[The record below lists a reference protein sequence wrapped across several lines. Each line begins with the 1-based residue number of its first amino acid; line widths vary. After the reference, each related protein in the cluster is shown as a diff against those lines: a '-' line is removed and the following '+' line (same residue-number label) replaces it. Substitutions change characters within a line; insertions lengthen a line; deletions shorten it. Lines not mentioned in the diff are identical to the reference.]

1 MGCDEKYVIK
11 NDRQYALK
19 KLFAFVG
26 MEEKNTYPWITAALV
41 TVNFLI
47 ILWLWTPL
55 FNMQV
60 GNFEFD
66 ENTLE
71 EVFCLI
77 NESTLSS
84 ETSGNMEV
92 QIEKWP
98 SFFGNVVPQH
108 SFGFY
113 KYMFVGVLFSI
124 LEGVI
129 QIISLS
135 YLSKLVNG
143 NVQGTDFTGKGGQ
156 LENALIYIGFIA
168 MKGLCMFTEKAMF
181 GRGLVLYSFEL
192 RTKIFNSYLNST
204 LQELEETDTA
214 KMRRCITEECE
225 LVTRPGLQEITNS
238 FTPLTEVISGLVLV
252 FMINVKLSIML
263 LFLVSV
269 TLVWNRIQFKLLQTY
284 TVKYNAVQD
293 ELGSYTGE
301 IIDFLETVFLF
312 RRQEDEKKKSMEVIR
327 KHVNIGNMMA
337 LISTFCTSMQIHVM
351 MATACVGMAYAG
363 YVESIGGLK
372 PGQLT
377 VYAFASFVCFSS
389 STIFIYFYNAKY
401 MLT

>member
-135 YLSKLVNG
+135 YLSKFLLKEVN
-143 NVQGTDFTGKGGQ
+143 FT
-156 LENALIYIGFIA
+156 
-168 MKGLCMFTEKAMF
+168 
-181 GRGLVLYSFEL
+181 
-192 RTKIFNSYLNST
+192 
-204 LQELEETDTA
+204 
-214 KMRRCITEECE
+214 
-225 LVTRPGLQEITNS
+225 
-238 FTPLTEVISGLVLV
+238 
-252 FMINVKLSIML
+252 
-263 LFLVSV
+263 
-269 TLVWNRIQFKLLQTY
+269 
-284 TVKYNAVQD
+284 
-293 ELGSYTGE
+293 
-301 IIDFLETVFLF
+301 
-312 RRQEDEKKKSMEVIR
+312 
-327 KHVNIGNMMA
+327 
-337 LISTFCTSMQIHVM
+337 
-351 MATACVGMAYAG
+351 
-363 YVESIGGLK
+363 
-372 PGQLT
+372 
-377 VYAFASFVCFSS
+377 
-389 STIFIYFYNAKY
+389 
-401 MLT
+401 